1 MAQRT
6 GRAKEKSSNFSL
18 FDLDLRGWLG
28 HAGGTAKGAAK
39 HGASDLGRL
48 VVVGKQSDAAQAFE
62 SLHLDVPQWLLERAK
77 KKRGE
82 LLYAAT
88 DDGPLWLVQLDS
100 KSSAAAHGGLF
111 AVSPYGVARDLVA
124 QIIPSLADHALRELQ
139 VHFVAATEHEQL
151 GALVGLELGGYRYR
165 QIRQPRANQALP
177 RLRLE
182 GVSETTLEE
191 ARLLGVS
198 TNMARHLVNLPAAE
212 LNPKTYADAIVEMF
226 ESSSSMTVDVW
237 HGKKLVSEQMGLLI
251 GVGQGAANGP
261 ALVHLKYRPK
271 GSKRGQR
278 PLAFV
283 GKGVTFDTGGL
294 DIKINSGMRLMK
306 KDMGGSAS
314 LCGLAYWLEQSQLA
328 VPCDFYLALAE
339 NAVDKHSYRPGDIL
353 TARSGTTVEIDNTD
367 AEGRLVLADAI
378 DVAVKTKGAD
388 APEALIDLATLTGA
402 MRVAL
407 GTRVAGLFANDDSL
421 AETLLAAAQRT
432 SEPSWR
438 MPLYSDYLSSLRS
451 SVADMANSGPSR
463 FGGAIVAALF
473 LQRFVGDIPWAHF
486 DMYAWSDGNTGG
498 CIEAGGTGQCV
509 QLLADFLRARTLK

>member
-1 MAQRT
+1 M
-6 GRAKEKSSNFSL
+6 
-18 FDLDLRGWLG
+18 
-28 HAGGTAKGAAK
+28 
-39 HGASDLGRL
+39 
-48 VVVGKQSDAAQAFE
+48 
-62 SLHLDVPQWLLERAK
+62 
-77 KKRGE
+77 
-82 LLYAAT
+82 
-88 DDGPLWLVQLDS
+88 
-100 KSSAAAHGGLF
+100 
-111 AVSPYGVARDLVA
+111 
-124 QIIPSLADHALRELQ
+124 
-139 VHFVAATEHEQL
+139 
-151 GALVGLELGGYRYR
+151 
-165 QIRQPRANQALP
+165 
-177 RLRLE
+177 
-182 GVSETTLEE
+182 
-191 ARLLGVS
+191 
-198 TNMARHLVNLPAAE
+198 
-212 LNPKTYADAIVEMF
+212 
-226 ESSSSMTVDVW
+226 
-237 HGKKLVSEQMGLLI
+237 
-251 GVGQGAANGP
+251 
-261 ALVHLKYRPK
+261 HLKYRPK

-294 DIKINSGMRLMK
+294 DIKVSSGMRLMK

-407 GTRVAGLFANDDSL
+407 GTRVAGLFANDDTL

-451 SVADMANSGPSR
+451 SVADMANSGHSR

-509 QLLADFLRARTLK
+509 QLLADFLRARISK